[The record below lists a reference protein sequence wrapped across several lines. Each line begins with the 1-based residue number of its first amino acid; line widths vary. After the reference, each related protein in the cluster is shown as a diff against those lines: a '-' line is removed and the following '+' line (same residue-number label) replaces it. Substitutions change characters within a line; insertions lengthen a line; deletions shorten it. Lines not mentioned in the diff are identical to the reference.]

1 MCRIAQVESI
11 RVFLCFRHMDRPLAV
26 QQRYLRL
33 YDEGLAGI
41 CETNVTLRTLEKL
54 DSQFFFELN
63 NLFA

>member
-1 MCRIAQVESI
+1 LLSPHE
-11 RVFLCFRHMDRPLAV
+11 RPLAV